1 MTNPQLYKISLVVF
15 VALISVATKAQNC
28 ALDKSGLSS
37 KFSLSPSITEKL
49 ATAKQGSTYKQTI
62 SFKFPST
69 TTEISETNIIECPSY
84 VPNGVTIRDV
94 EISSIDGLP
103 KGIEYECNSADCYW
117 KEATYGSVCLK
128 GTPTT
133 SGIYDLTVI
142 VEGVANVLFMPLT
155 VSCTLKGYTIIVE

>member
-1 MTNPQLYKISLVVF
+1 MTIPQLYKFLVMVF
-15 VALISVATKAQNC
+15 AVLFINAAHAQQCTLNKA
-28 ALDKSGLSS
+28 GLSS
-37 KFSLSPSITEKL
+37 KFSLSPSKSEKL
-49 ATAKQGSTYKQTI
+49 APAKQGSAYQQTI

-117 KEATYGSVCLK
+117 KEATYGAVCLK

>member
-1 MTNPQLYKISLVVF
+1 MTIPQLYKFMLFVI
-15 VALISVATKAQNC
+15 VALISGTANAQNC
-28 ALDKSGLSS
+28 ALNKSGLSE
-37 KFSLSPSITEKL
+37 KFSLSPSKSEKL
-49 ATAKQGSTYKQTI
+49 APAKTGIVYQQTI

-117 KEATYGSVCLK
+117 KEATYGAVCLK

-155 VSCTLKGYTIIVE
+155 VSCTLKGYTIVVE

>member
-28 ALDKSGLSS
+28 ALDKSGLSE
-37 KFSLSPSITEKL
+37 KFSLYPSKSEKL
-49 ATAKQGSTYKQTI
+49 APAKLGVAYQQTI

-69 TTEISETNIIECPSY
+69 TSEISETGIINCPSY

-94 EISSIDGLP
+94 EISSIEGLP

-117 KEATYGSVCLK
+117 KEATYGAVCLK
-128 GTPTT
+128 GIPVT
-133 SGIYDLTVI
+133 SGKYDLTVT
-142 VEGVANVLFMPLT
+142 VEGVANMLFFPMA
-155 VSCTLKGYTIIVE
+155 VSCTLKGYTILVE